1 MSLYQKLFGLN
12 LMAPAGDGE
21 GGGGTADRGDN
32 FVATSTADETAAAA
46 EAAAAAAAQEEADLK
61 VATGEGEGEKKDE
74 PPRDATGKFAPK
86 AKDEGATIPKARF
99 DSAVQKERDRAETA
113 ERLLAEATRANQQIQ
128 RNADV
133 GQLEAK
139 VQELRSAERKATIDN
154 DEEKA
159 AQLSAEADRLNR
171 QIAIQQAGDMSMA
184 AKDQALEGMRMEL
197 AIENIEANY
206 PQLDETSEEFDQD
219 ITDDVLDKQRG
230 YMDRERL
237 SASKAL
243 LKAVKY
249 VMGRQAAVAVAD
261 EPAKTGLSAASKGQ
275 DRKTAA
281 VAKNLDAAS
290 RQPASTKP
298 VGADSDKHG
307 QTKDIPEA
315 SQMTFAEF
323 SALPDAT
330 KSKMR
335 GDFV

>member
-21 GGGGTADRGDN
+21 GGGGAADRGDDWTPTTE
-32 FVATSTADETAAAA
+32 VPPAETPPV
-46 EAAAAAAAQEEADLK
+46 ETVDDDVK
-61 VATGEGEGEKKDE
+61 VATGETTETPE
-74 PPRDATGKFAPK
+74 PARDAAGKFAPK
-86 AKDEGATIPKARF
+86 PKDEGATIPKARF
-99 DSAVQKERDRAETA
+99 DSAVQKERERAETA
-113 ERLLAEATRANQQIQ
+113 ERLLAEATKANNQIQ

-133 GQLEAK
+133 TKLEAD
-139 VQELRSAERKATIDN
+139 VSELREQEHKALIQGDSAKAR
-154 DEEKA
+154 ELA
-159 AQLSAEADRLNR
+159 AEADRLNR
-171 QIAIQQAGDMSMA
+171 QIAIQQAGDMSVA
-184 AKDQALEGMRMEL
+184 AKDQALESMRMEL
-197 AIENIEANY
+197 AIENIETNY
-206 PQLDETSEEFDQD
+206 PQLDENSEEFDQD

-237 SASKAL
+237 SPSKAL

-249 VMGRQAAVAVAD
+249 VMGRQAAAVTN

>member
-1 MSLYQKLFGLN
+1 MTLYQKLFGLN
-12 LMAPAGDGE
+12 LMNPAGDGT
-21 GGGGTADRGDN
+21 GGGASADRGDDW
-32 FVATSTADETAAAA
+32 TPTTETPPAAAGT
-46 EAAAAAAAQEEADLK
+46 EETVEDDLK
-61 VATGEGEGEKKDE
+61 VATGEPAAEE
-74 PPRDATGKFAPK
+74 PARDAAGKFAPK
-86 AKDEGATIPKARF
+86 AKSDEGATIPKARF
-99 DSAVQKERDRAETA
+99 DSAVQKERERAETA
-113 ERLLAEATRANQQIQ
+113 ERLLAEATRANNQIQ

-133 GQLEAK
+133 GKLEAR
-139 VQELRSAERKATIDN
+139 VQELRAAERKATIDN

-159 AQLSAEADRLNR
+159 AQLSSEADRLNR
-171 QIAIQQAGDMSMA
+171 QIAIQQAGDMTAA
-184 AKDQALEGMRMEL
+184 AKDAALESMRMEL
-197 AIENIEANY
+197 AVENIETNY
-206 PQLDETSEEFDQD
+206 PQLDENSEEFDQD
-219 ITDDVLDKQRG
+219 LTDDVLDKQRG
-230 YMDRERL
+230 YMERERL
-237 SASKAL
+237 SPSKAL

-249 VMGRQAAVAVAD
+249 VMGRQAPAAAT

-275 DRKTAA
+275 DRKSAA
-281 VAKNLDAAS
+281 VAKNLDAAA

>member
-1 MSLYQKLFGLN
+1 MPLYQKLFGLN

-21 GGGGTADRGDN
+21 GGGGAADRGDDW
-32 FVATSTADETAAAA
+32 TPTTTAPAA
-46 EAAAAAAAQEEADLK
+46 EEEVVTTVDDDVK
-61 VATGEGEGEKKDE
+61 VATGETTTEE

-206 PQLDETSEEFDQD
+206 PQLDENSEEFDQD

-249 VMGRQAAVAVAD
+249 VMGRQAAVAAE

-281 VAKNLDAAS
+281 VAKNLDAAT

-335 GDFV
+335 GDYV

>member
-1 MSLYQKLFGLN
+1 MNLYQKLFGLN
-12 LMAPAGDGE
+12 LMNPADDGT
-21 GGGGTADRGDN
+21 GGGASADRGDDWTPTTE
-32 FVATSTADETAAAA
+32 VPPVETPTAETV
-46 EAAAAAAAQEEADLK
+46 EDDLK
-61 VATGEGEGEKKDE
+61 VATGEPPEE
-74 PPRDATGKFAPK
+74 PARDAAGKFAPK
-86 AKDEGATIPKARF
+86 PKGDEGATIPKARF
-99 DSAVQKERDRAETA
+99 DSAVQKERERAETA
-113 ERLLAEATRANQQIQ
+113 ERLLAEATKANNQIQ
-128 RNADV
+128 RNANV
-133 GQLEAK
+133 SQLEAK
-139 VQELRSAERKATIDN
+139 VQELRAAERKATIDN

-159 AQLSAEADRLNR
+159 AQLSSEADRLNR
-171 QIAIQQAGDMSMA
+171 QIAIQQAGDMTAA
-184 AKDQALEGMRMEL
+184 AKDAALESMRMEL
-197 AIENIEANY
+197 AVENIETNY
-206 PQLDETSEEFDQD
+206 PQLDENSEEFDQD

-230 YMDRERL
+230 YMERERL
-237 SASKAL
+237 SPSKAL

-249 VMGRQAAVAVAD
+249 VMGRQAPAAAE

-281 VAKNLDAAS
+281 VAKNLDAAT

-335 GDFV
+335 GDYV

>member
-1 MSLYQKLFGLN
+1 MNLYQKLFGLN
-12 LMAPAGDGE
+12 LMNPADDGT
-21 GGGGTADRGDN
+21 GGGASADRGDDWTPTTE
-32 FVATSTADETAAAA
+32 VPPAETPPA
-46 EAAAAAAAQEEADLK
+46 ETVEDDLK
-61 VATGEGEGEKKDE
+61 VATGEPPEE
-74 PPRDATGKFAPK
+74 PARDAAGKFAPK
-86 AKDEGATIPKARF
+86 PKGDEGATIPKARF
-99 DSAVQKERDRAETA
+99 DSAVQKERERAETA
-113 ERLLAEATRANQQIQ
+113 ERLLAEATKANNQIQ

-133 GQLEAK
+133 TKLEAD
-139 VQELRSAERKATIDN
+139 VGELREQEHKALIQGDSAKAR
-154 DEEKA
+154 ELA
-159 AQLSAEADRLNR
+159 AEADRLNR
-171 QIAIQQAGDMSMA
+171 QIAIQQAGDMTAA
-184 AKDQALEGMRMEL
+184 AKDAALESMRMEL
-197 AIENIEANY
+197 AVENIEANY
-206 PQLDETSEEFDQD
+206 PQLDENSEEFDQD

-230 YMDRERL
+230 YMERERL
-237 SASKAL
+237 SPSKAL

-249 VMGRQAAVAVAD
+249 VMGRQAPAVAAE

-281 VAKNLDAAS
+281 VAKNLDAAA

-335 GDFV
+335 GDYV

>member
-1 MSLYQKLFGLN
+1 MNLYQKLFGLN
-12 LMAPAGDGE
+12 LMNPAGDGT
-21 GGGGTADRGDN
+21 GGGASADRGDDW
-32 FVATSTADETAAAA
+32 TPTTETPPAAAGT
-46 EAAAAAAAQEEADLK
+46 EETVEDDLK
-61 VATGEGEGEKKDE
+61 VATGEPAVEE
-74 PPRDATGKFAPK
+74 PARDAAGKFAPK
-86 AKDEGATIPKARF
+86 AKSDEGATIPKARF
-99 DSAVQKERDRAETA
+99 DSAVQKERERAETA
-113 ERLLAEATRANQQIQ
+113 ERLLAEATRANNQIQ

-133 GQLEAK
+133 TKLEAK
-139 VQELRSAERKATIDN
+139 VQELRAAERKATIDN

-159 AQLSAEADRLNR
+159 AQLSSEADRLNR
-171 QIAIQQAGDMSMA
+171 QIAIQQAGDMTAA
-184 AKDQALEGMRMEL
+184 AKDAALESMRMEL
-197 AIENIEANY
+197 AVENIEANY
-206 PQLDETSEEFDQD
+206 PQLDENSEEFDQD

-230 YMDRERL
+230 YMERERL
-237 SASKAL
+237 SPSKAL

-249 VMGRQAAVAVAD
+249 VMGRQAPAAAT

-275 DRKTAA
+275 DRKSAA
-281 VAKNLDAAS
+281 VAKNLDAAA

-307 QTKDIPEA
+307 QTKDLPEA

>member
-1 MSLYQKLFGLN
+1 MTLYQKLFGLN
-12 LMAPAGDGE
+12 LMNPAGDGT
-21 GGGGTADRGDN
+21 GGGASADRGDDWTPTTE
-32 FVATSTADETAAAA
+32 VPPAETPPA
-46 EAAAAAAAQEEADLK
+46 ETVEDDLK
-61 VATGEGEGEKKDE
+61 VATGEPPEE
-74 PPRDATGKFAPK
+74 PARDAAGKFAPK
-86 AKDEGATIPKARF
+86 PKGDEGATIPKARF
-99 DSAVQKERDRAETA
+99 DSAVQKERERAETA
-113 ERLLAEATRANQQIQ
+113 ERLLAEATKANNQIQ

-133 GQLEAK
+133 SQLETK
-139 VQELRSAERKATIDN
+139 VQELRAAERKATIDN

-159 AQLSAEADRLNR
+159 AQLSSEADRLNR
-171 QIAIQQAGDMSMA
+171 QIAIQQAGDMTAA
-184 AKDQALEGMRMEL
+184 AKDNALESMRMEL
-197 AIENIEANY
+197 AVENIEANY
-206 PQLDETSEEFDQD
+206 PQLDENSEEFDQD

-230 YMDRERL
+230 YMERERL
-237 SASKAL
+237 SPSKAL

-249 VMGRQAAVAVAD
+249 VMGRQAPVAAAE
-261 EPAKTGLSAASKGQ
+261 EPVKTGLSAASKGQ

-281 VAKNLDAAS
+281 VAKNLDAAA

-335 GDFV
+335 GDYV

>member
-1 MSLYQKLFGLN
+1 MTLYQKLFGLN
-12 LMAPAGDGE
+12 LMNPAGDGT
-21 GGGGTADRGDN
+21 GGGASADRGDDWTPTTE
-32 FVATSTADETAAAA
+32 VPPAETPPA
-46 EAAAAAAAQEEADLK
+46 ETVEDDLK
-61 VATGEGEGEKKDE
+61 VATGEPPEE
-74 PPRDATGKFAPK
+74 PARDAAGKFAPK
-86 AKDEGATIPKARF
+86 PKGDEGATIPKARF
-99 DSAVQKERDRAETA
+99 DSAVQKERERAETA
-113 ERLLAEATRANQQIQ
+113 ERLLAEATKANNQIQ

-133 GQLEAK
+133 TKLEAD
-139 VQELRSAERKATIDN
+139 VGELREQEHKALIQGDSAKAR
-154 DEEKA
+154 ELA
-159 AQLSAEADRLNR
+159 AEADRLNR
-171 QIAIQQAGDMSMA
+171 QIAIQQAGDMTAA

-197 AIENIEANY
+197 AIENIETNY
-206 PQLDETSEEFDQD
+206 PQLDENSEEFDQD

-230 YMDRERL
+230 YMERERL
-237 SASKAL
+237 SPSKAL

-249 VMGRQAAVAVAD
+249 VMGRQAPVAAAE
-261 EPAKTGLSAASKGQ
+261 EPVKTGLSAASKGQ

-281 VAKNLDAAS
+281 VAKNLDAAT

-335 GDFV
+335 GDYV

>member
-1 MSLYQKLFGLN
+1 MTLYQKLFGLN
-12 LMAPAGDGE
+12 LMNPAGDGT
-21 GGGGTADRGDN
+21 GGGASADRGDDWTPTTE
-32 FVATSTADETAAAA
+32 VPPAETPPEVPADD
-46 EAAAAAAAQEEADLK
+46 DLK
-61 VATGEGEGEKKDE
+61 VATGEPPEE
-74 PPRDATGKFAPK
+74 PARDAAGKFAPK
-86 AKDEGATIPKARF
+86 PKGDEGATIPKARF
-99 DSAVQKERDRAETA
+99 DSAVQKERERAETA
-113 ERLLAEATRANQQIQ
+113 ERLLAEATKANNQIQ

-133 GQLEAK
+133 TKLEAD
-139 VQELRSAERKATIDN
+139 VSELREQEHKALIQGDSAKAR
-154 DEEKA
+154 ELA
-159 AQLSAEADRLNR
+159 AEADRLNR
-171 QIAIQQAGDMSMA
+171 QIAIQQAGDMTAA
-184 AKDQALEGMRMEL
+184 AKDAALESMRMEL
-197 AIENIEANY
+197 AVENIEANY
-206 PQLDETSEEFDQD
+206 PQLDENSEEFDQD

-230 YMDRERL
+230 YMERERL
-237 SASKAL
+237 SPSKAL

-249 VMGRQAAVAVAD
+249 VMGRQAPAAAE

-281 VAKNLDAAS
+281 VAKNLDAAA

-335 GDFV
+335 GDYV